1 MRRIKVTTA
10 QEVEDSLLSIDTFP
24 VLAASDSF
32 VNYGF
37 EKKQYT
43 SDFFRG
49 ISLRGI
55 GNVYYS
61 KKLSMFIEVFFL
73 KEFNGY
79 VVIEKLFVDEDLKP
93 HRIDKP
99 ASLKFLTFSFFSSLF
114 FYEHGLLVSSCA
126 GFYSV
131 QYTENRFIQV
141 YPFSN
146 HSISYFQVNLLDNSK
161 TYQYFINNHF
171 VYIEFIETIVERIK
185 QFNHYQK
192 LNLYEFLTDSEK
204 LFIDISL
211 I

>member
-1 MRRIKVTTA
+1 
-10 QEVEDSLLSIDTFP
+10 
-24 VLAASDSF
+24 
-32 VNYGF
+32 
-37 EKKQYT
+37 
-43 SDFFRG
+43 
-49 ISLRGI
+49 
-55 GNVYYS
+55 
-61 KKLSMFIEVFFL
+61 MFIEVFLL

-79 VVIEKLFVDEDLKP
+79 VVVEKLFVDEELKP
-93 HRIDKP
+93 HRINKP
-99 ASLKFLTFSFFSSLF
+99 ASLKFLIFSCFSSLF

-126 GFYSV
+126 GFYAV

-171 VYIEFIETIVERIK
+171 VYIEFIENIVERIK
-185 QFNHYQK
+185 KFNHYQK

-204 LFIDISL
+204 LFIEISL